1 MEVWFIYIVKCS
13 DKTLYT
19 GITKNI
25 EKRINEHNNKKG
37 AKYTKPRTPVALI
50 YKEKCNSRS
59 DAAKRENEIKRMQR
73 KQKLSLIRL

>member
-37 AKYTKPRTPVALI
+37 AKYTKPRTPV
-50 YKEKCNSRS
+50 
-59 DAAKRENEIKRMQR
+59 
-73 KQKLSLIRL
+73 SLIRL